1 MGQGHSVNFTTVYLI
16 KIRGKVKI
24 PDYVQLRDD
33 KFTLLAY
40 FRADRPENALQ
51 KAGFGD
57 KEERIKEIIAS
68 LPYGKIQK
76 LEL

>member
-1 MGQGHSVNFTTVYLI
+1 MYIMKI
-16 KIRGKVKI
+16 KGKVKI

-40 FRADRPENALQ
+40 FRADRPDKALTKCGLEAYIDKI
-51 KAGFGD
+51 KALIED
-57 KEERIKEIIAS
+57 
-68 LPYGKIQK
+68 LPFGKIQK

>member
-1 MGQGHSVNFTTVYLI
+1 MYLI
-16 KIRGKVKI
+16 KIKGKVKI

-51 KAGFGD
+51 KAGLAE
-57 KEERIKEIIAS
+57 KEERIKEIIAA

>member
-1 MGQGHSVNFTTVYLI
+1 MYIL
-16 KIRGKVKI
+16 KIQGKVKI

-51 KAGFGD
+51 KAGLGGR
-57 KEERIKEIIAS
+57 EEEIKKIIDS
-68 LPYGKIQK
+68 LPYGKIKK
-76 LEL
+76 LDI

>member
-1 MGQGHSVNFTTVYLI
+1 MYII

-24 PDYVQLRDD
+24 PDYVQIRDD

-51 KAGFGD
+51 KCGLSE
-57 KEERIKEIIAS
+57 KINEVKVIIER
-68 LPYGKIQK
+68 LPYGKLQK
-76 LEL
+76 LEV

>member
-1 MGQGHSVNFTTVYLI
+1 MYLI
-16 KIRGKVKI
+16 KIKGKVKI

-40 FRADRPENALQ
+40 FRADRPDNALQ
-51 KAGFGD
+51 KAGLG
-57 KEERIKEIIAS
+57 ESENRIKEIIAA

>member
-1 MGQGHSVNFTTVYLI
+1 MYII
-16 KIRGKVKI
+16 KIQGKVKI

-40 FRADRPENALQ
+40 FRADRPEQALQ
-51 KAGFGD
+51 KIGLSD
-57 KEERIKEIIAS
+57 KEKEIKDIIS
-68 LPYGKIQK
+68 KMPYGKMQK

>member
-1 MGQGHSVNFTTVYLI
+1 
-16 KIRGKVKI
+16 
-24 PDYVQLRDD
+24 VQLRDD

-51 KAGFGD
+51 KAGLGG
-57 KEERIKEIIAS
+57 KEDAIKKIIAG

-76 LEL
+76 LDV

>member
-1 MGQGHSVNFTTVYLI
+1 MYLI
-16 KIRGKVKI
+16 KIKGKVKI

-51 KAGFGD
+51 KAGLG
-57 KEERIKEIIAS
+57 EQEVRIKEIIAA